1 VPFLTALFLF
11 LHQIT
16 FAMKVYLPF
25 LLSFFLLTFIFSCQ
39 QEDPNALFTKVSS
52 ASSGISFKNLVKE
65 SDEFN
70 VLTYGYFYQG
80 GGVAVGDINND
91 GLPDIYFTGNMMAS
105 KLYLNKGNFEFED
118 ITSQAGVEAAGLWNT
133 GTTMAD
139 VNGDGLLDIYICR
152 SAAKAPDK
160 RTNQLYINQGDL
172 TFLEAAKEYGLDD
185 PGYSTQASFFDYDND
200 GDLDMF
206 LLNHSTQEYAGFSR
220 IDGSFKSRTGDFL
233 GDRLYRNDNGQFVD
247 ATKESGI
254 IDNVLGFGLA
264 VTVSDYD
271 NDGWLDIYVSND
283 YNEEDY
289 LYYNQKDGTFK
300 EELRGHM
307 GHVSLFSMGADAAD
321 MNNDLLP
328 DLLTMDMMPE
338 FNFNQKAM
346 LGPENYGKYSELLNK
361 GFYPQSM
368 RNMFQLNQ
376 GDGNFVEI
384 AQYSGVA
391 HTDWSWAVL
400 AADFDNDGWK
410 DIFISNGYARNYL
423 DMDFMN
429 YVVSTQIKA
438 NQTGK
443 EEALMALIDKMP
455 PIYVRNYL
463 YHNQGN
469 LKFENK
475 AKEWGLEEE
484 TVSNAAAYADLDG
497 DGDLDLI
504 VCHTNDPVTV
514 FRNNSERLSNHSFLK
529 VRLEGKGLNSR
540 GIGAK
545 VLVYSNGNQY
555 HQELIPTRGYQSSVD
570 QELVF
575 GLGENSSIDSL
586 QVFWPTG
593 ERQTVTHVSV
603 NQTILLD
610 QSEGPTQKFT
620 KVETPTLLVEVPGAL
635 GITYTHQETSF
646 LDFSQ
651 DRLMPNS
658 MGAMGPKL
666 AIADVNGDKLED
678 LYVGGGKDQAAI
690 LYVQNSRGNF
700 TVSHQAAFVADSSYT
715 DTDAVWLD
723 VNGDGYLDLYVVSGG
738 TDHPKESNLYHDRLY
753 LNDGKGNFKRKIEAL
768 PQMAVSGGTVA
779 SSDFNGDGFLD
790 LFVGGRYLPGNYP
803 EAPRSYLLVNDGKG
817 NFKDVTQEYNP
828 SLMVPGLVS
837 DACFVDT
844 NGDGKSELVIAGE
857 WMGIQVYGLEGKQ
870 FVAKHT
876 ALTES
881 TKGWWLSLYVTD
893 LDEDGDMDLLAG
905 NYGENL
911 VYKANAE
918 QPLQVVYKD
927 FDNNGR
933 TDPIL
938 TYYKADTSSFA
949 YSRDELI
956 GQLPKLKGKF
966 VDYNSFA
973 EANLENIFE
982 SLDLSEADTLQA
994 RSLSSIALINDG
1006 KGNFTINQLPME
1018 LQLSPLFAMNKAI
1031 ISADNQSILLTGGN
1045 IRKTRV
1051 STGQL
1056 DANPGFVFNIAAQ
1069 NAELKAIPAT
1079 KAGLFFQE
1087 EVRDIQTI
1095 KVGSETYFLYSFNN
1109 SAIRMFKLR

>member
-1 VPFLTALFLF
+1 MKIHSKSLICLFLM
-11 LHQIT
+11 T
-16 FAMKVYLPF
+16 SM
-25 LLSFFLLTFIFSCQ
+25 FSCK
-39 QEDPNALFTKVSS
+39 QEDPNALFTEVSS
-52 ASSGISFKNLVKE
+52 GASGIEFKNLVKE
-65 SDEFN
+65 SDAFN

-80 GGVAVGDINND
+80 GGVAVGDIDND

-105 KLYLNKGNFEFED
+105 KLYLNKGDFKFED
-118 ITSQAGVEAAGLWNT
+118 ITISAGVEAAGLWNT

-139 VNGDGLLDIYICR
+139 VNGDGFLDIYICR
-152 SAAKAPDK
+152 SAATDPEN
-160 RTNQLYINQGDL
+160 RRNQLYINQGDL
-172 TFLEAAKEYGLDD
+172 TFKEAANDYGLDD

-233 GDRLYRNDNGQFVD
+233 GDRLYRNDGGQFVD
-247 ATKESGI
+247 VTKESGI

-264 VTVSDYD
+264 VTVSDYN

-289 LYYNQKDGTFK
+289 LYYNQQDGTYK
-300 EELRGHM
+300 NELSEHM

-338 FNFNQKAM
+338 FNFNQKAI

-368 RNMFQLNQ
+368 RNMFHLNQ

-384 AQYSGVA
+384 AQYSGMA

-429 YVVSTQIKA
+429 YVVSARIKA

-443 EEALMALIDKMP
+443 EEALMELIDKMP
-455 PIYVRNYL
+455 PIYARNYL

-469 LKFENK
+469 LKFVNK
-475 AKEWGLEEE
+475 AKEWGLEKE

-514 FRNNSERLSNHSFLK
+514 YRNNSERLSNNSYLK
-529 VRLEGKGLNSR
+529 VRLKGEGLNSK

-545 VLVYSNGNQY
+545 VLIFSNGNQF

-575 GLGENSSIDSL
+575 GLGQNSTIDSL

-593 ERQTVTHVSV
+593 EYQTIPQVSI
-603 NQTILLD
+603 NQTIVLD
-610 QSEGPTQKFT
+610 QSESQIQNVA
-620 KVETPTLLVEVPGAL
+620 KVKTLKLLEEVPGAL
-635 GITYTHQETSF
+635 GIDYVHQETNF

-666 AIADVNGDKLED
+666 AIADVNGDLLED
-678 LYVGGGKDQAAI
+678 LYIGGGRDQAAV
-690 LYVQNSRGNF
+690 LYVQNSKGKF
-700 TVSHQAAFVADSSYT
+700 TVSKQADFDADSSFT
-715 DTDAVWLD
+715 DTDATWLD
-723 VNGDGYLDLYVVSGG
+723 ADGDGNLDLYVVSGG
-738 TDHPKESNLYHDRLY
+738 IDYPKGSDMYQDRLY
-753 LNDGKGNFKRKIEAL
+753 INDGRGNFKRSNDAL
-768 PQMAVSGGTVA
+768 PRMPVSGGAVA
-779 SSDFNGDGFLD
+779 TTDFNGDGFPD

-803 EAPRSYLLVNDGKG
+803 EAPRSYLLENDGKG
-817 NFKDVTQEYNP
+817 SFTDVTQDYNP
-828 SLMVPGLVS
+828 DLMVPGLVS

-844 NGDGKSELVIAGE
+844 DGDGNSELVIAGE
-857 WMGIQVYGLEGKQ
+857 WMGIQVYSLEGKQ
-870 FVAKHT
+870 FVAT
-876 ALTES
+876 QIELTKA
-881 TKGWWLSLYVTD
+881 TWGWWLSLYATD
-893 LDEDGDMDLLAG
+893 LDADGDIDLLAG
-905 NYGENL
+905 NYGENF
-911 VYKANAE
+911 VYKANPE
-918 QPLQVVYKD
+918 QPLQVVFKD

-938 TYYKADTSSFA
+938 TYYKADTNSFA
-949 YSRDELI
+949 FSRDEII

-966 VDYNSFA
+966 IDYKSFA
-973 EANLENIFE
+973 QASVEGIFGT
-982 SLDLSEADTLQA
+982 LDLSGADTLRA
-994 RSLSSIALINDG
+994 ENLSSLALINDG
-1006 KGNFTINQLPME
+1006 NGNFSIDKLPQE
-1018 LQLSPLFAMNKAI
+1018 LQLSPLFAMNKALI
-1031 ISADNQSILLTGGN
+1031 PAHNQSILLTGGN
-1045 IRKTRV
+1045 ISKTRV
-1051 STGQL
+1051 STGKL
-1056 DANPGFVFNIAAQ
+1056 DANPGFVFAIDEKTAA
-1069 NAELKAIPAT
+1069 LKAIPIA

-1087 EVRDIQTI
+1087 EVRDIKTI
-1095 KVGSETYFLYSFNN
+1095 RVGSELYYIYAFNN
-1109 SAIRMFKLR
+1109 DAVKVFKIR